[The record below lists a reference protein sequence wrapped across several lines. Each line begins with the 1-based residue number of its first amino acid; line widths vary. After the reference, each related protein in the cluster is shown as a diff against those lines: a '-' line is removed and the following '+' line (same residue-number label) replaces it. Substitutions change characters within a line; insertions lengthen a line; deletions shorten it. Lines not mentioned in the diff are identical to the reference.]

1 MHRLVG
7 SSCRDGGF
15 IMTLQDLCARL
26 LPPDDHVLVETLV
39 MEEHGISLVLS
50 ATAPK
55 AICPACVHPACRVHG
70 RYLRT
75 LADLPWATT
84 PVELLLWVRR
94 FCCDMPTCERQTF
107 TERLPLVAPSYA
119 RTTARLRTSQT
130 STGLALG
137 GAAGA
142 RHLARQ
148 GLPGSRSTLLR
159 RVRVLP
165 DPEGPEPHVVGV
177 DDWAWRKGHRYGSIV
192 VDLERGCPIDVL
204 EDRKADT
211 VAAWFKAHPE
221 VSIVARDRADSYAS
235 GVSEGAPK
243 AIQVADRFHLFGNL
257 ADTLEEVFR
266 EYSRELDAINEAR
279 RLQDVTLP
287 DGSLA
292 VPVPPTQAAPAAARK
307 AEQSRARRLSQY
319 EQVWEFRKQGW
330 TAEAVAQRV
339 GISSRTVF
347 RFLRHTTF
355 PERQPRRQFKAS
367 FLDPFKTSLTERWNV
382 GCHNASKLFRE
393 MQTQGFTGHYGLV
406 AAYVKR
412 MRTAQG
418 VTSKPRT
425 ATAPV
430 KVTEPSEKPLTPKS
444 ATWLVLRREEKRED
458 AKADQELLAQIQA
471 QNSELAKAIALSQD
485 FAELVRQ
492 RQPEKLDG
500 WLERAT
506 QSALKAF
513 ERFAGSLRN
522 DYKAVKAGV
531 TLPWST
537 GPVEGHIN
545 RLKMLKRQ
553 MFGRANIDL
562 LKLRVLYET

>member
-1 MHRLVG
+1 
-7 SSCRDGGF
+7 
-15 IMTLQDLCARL
+15 MTLQALCARL
-26 LPPDDHVLVETLV
+26 LPPDEHLLVETLL
-39 MEEHGISLVLS
+39 MEESGISLVLS

-55 AICPACVHPACRVHG
+55 AICPACLHPACRVHG

-75 LADLPWATT
+75 LADLPWATR
-84 PVELLLWVRR
+84 PVELLLWMRR
-94 FCCDMPTCERQTF
+94 FSCDTPTCERQTF
-107 TERLPLVAPSYA
+107 TERLPIVAPSYA
-119 RTTARLRTSQT
+119 RTTARLSLSQT
-130 STGLALG
+130 YTGLALG

-159 RVRVLP
+159 RVRALS
-165 DPEGPEPHVVGV
+165 DPQIPEPHIVGV

-204 EDRKADT
+204 EDRKVDT

-221 VSIVARDRADSYAS
+221 VAIVARDRADAYAS
-235 GVSEGAPK
+235 GISQGAPS
-243 AIQVADRFHLFGNL
+243 AIQVADRFHLFDNL

-279 RLQDVTLP
+279 SRQEVTLP
-287 DGSLA
+287 DGSVA
-292 VPVPPTQAAPAAARK
+292 VPVPPAPPAPAVQRQWQ
-307 AEQSRARRLSQY
+307 QSRARRLWQY
-319 EQVWEFRKQGW
+319 EQVWELHQQGL

-347 RFLRHTTF
+347 RFLRHTRF
-355 PERQPRRQFKAS
+355 PERQPRRRFKATL
-367 FLDPFKTSLTERWNV
+367 LDPFQTYLSDRFNA

-393 MQTQGFTGHYGLV
+393 IQRQGFTGNYGLV

-418 VTSKPRT
+418 VTSKSRT
-425 ATAPV
+425 AATPV
-430 KVTEPSEKPLTPKS
+430 KVTAPSEKPLTPRS
-444 ATWLVLRREEKRED
+444 ATWLVLRREAAETEQ
-458 AKADQELLAQIQA
+458 ALLGQIQA
-471 QNSELAKAIALSQD
+471 QQGELAKAIELSQD
-485 FAELVRQ
+485 FAELLRQ

-500 WLERAT
+500 WLERAA

-513 ERFAGSLRN
+513 ERFAAGLRE
-522 DYKAVKAGV
+522 DYEAVKAGV

-562 LKLRVLYET
+562 LRRRVLCAT

>member
-1 MHRLVG
+1 MPL
-7 SSCRDGGF
+7 D
-15 IMTLQDLCARL
+15 DLCSRL
-26 LPPDDHVLVETLV
+26 LPPDEPLHFETLLLEDHHITL
-39 MEEHGISLVLS
+39 M
-50 ATAPK
+50 AAMTAPK
-55 AICPACVHPACRVHG
+55 AVCPDGHQPSQRRHSG
-70 RYLRT
+70 YPRT
-75 LADLPWATT
+75 LADLPWALM
-84 PVELLLWVRR
+84 PVELVLHVRR
-94 FCCDMPTCERQTF
+94 FFCDTSGCGRLTF
-107 TERLPLVAPSYA
+107 TERLPTVAPLSA
-119 RTTARLRTSQT
+119 RTTTRLRHSQA
-130 STGLALG
+130 STGFALG
-137 GAAGA
+137 GSAGA
-142 RHLARQ
+142 RQLARQ
-148 GLPGSRSTLLR
+148 GMPGSRNTVLR
-159 RVRVLP
+159 RVRSLATPVYP
-165 DPEGPEPHVVGV
+165 PPHVVGM

>member
-1 MHRLVG
+1 
-7 SSCRDGGF
+7 
-15 IMTLQDLCARL
+15 MTLQDLCARL
-26 LPPDDHVLVETLV
+26 LPPDDHLLVESLL

-55 AICPACVHPACRVHG
+55 AICPTCVHPADRVHG

-75 LADLPWATT
+75 VVDLPWATT
-84 PVELLLWVRR
+84 PVDLLLWVRR
-94 FCCDMPTCERQTF
+94 FCCDTPTCERQTF
-107 TERLPLVAPSYA
+107 TERLPIVAPVYA
-119 RTTARLRTSQT
+119 RTTARLSTSQT
-130 STGLALG
+130 WTGLALG

-159 RVRVLP
+159 RVRNLP
-165 DPEGPEPHVVGV
+165 APEGPAPQIVGI

-204 EDRKADT
+204 ADRKAET

-221 VSIVARDRADSYAS
+221 VSIVARDRAESYAS
-235 GVSEGAPK
+235 GISEGAPD
-243 AIQVADRFHLFGNL
+243 AIQVADRLHLFDNL

-292 VPVPPTQAAPAAARK
+292 VPVPPVQPAPATTLK
-307 AEQSRARRLSQY
+307 AEQSRARRLAPY
-319 EQVWEFRKQGW
+319 EQVWKLRQQGW
-330 TAEAVAQRV
+330 TVEAIAQRV
-339 GISSRTVF
+339 GTSSRTVF
-347 RFLRHTTF
+347 RFLRHSTF
-355 PERQPRRQFKAS
+355 PERPPRRQVKATR
-367 FLDPFKTSLTERWNV
+367 LDPFKSYLRDRWNT
-382 GCHNASKLFRE
+382 GCHNASRLFRE
-393 MQTQGFTGHYGLV
+393 IQSQGFAGHYGLV

-418 VTSKPRT
+418 VTPKPRR
-425 ATAPV
+425 ATVAV

-458 AKADQELLAQIQA
+458 AKADQELVAQVQA
-471 QNSELAKAIALSQD
+471 QHHELAKAIELTQD

-492 RQPEKLDG
+492 RQPDQLDNG
-500 WLERAT
+500 LERAA

-513 ERFAGSLRN
+513 ERFAKGLRE
-522 DYKAVKAGV
+522 DYEAVKAGV

-537 GPVEGHIN
+537 GPVEGQMN

-562 LKLRVLYET
+562 LRLRVLYET

>member
-1 MHRLVG
+1 
-7 SSCRDGGF
+7 
-15 IMTLQDLCARL
+15 MTLQDLCARL
-26 LPPDDHVLVETLV
+26 LPPDDHLLVESLL

-55 AICPACVHPACRVHG
+55 AICPTCVHPAYRVHG

-75 LADLPWATT
+75 VADLPWATT
-84 PVELLLWVRR
+84 PVDLLLWVRR
-94 FCCDMPTCERQTF
+94 FCCDTPTCKRQTF
-107 TERLPLVAPSYA
+107 TERLPIVAPVYA
-119 RTTARLRTSQT
+119 RTTARLSASQT
-130 STGLALG
+130 WTGLALG

-159 RVRVLP
+159 RVRNLP
-165 DPEGPEPHVVGV
+165 APEGPAPQIVGI

-204 EDRKADT
+204 ADRKAET

-221 VSIVARDRADSYAS
+221 VSIVARDRAESYAS
-235 GVSEGAPK
+235 GISEGAPD
-243 AIQVADRFHLFGNL
+243 AIQVADRFHLFDNL

-266 EYSRELDAINEAR
+266 EYGRELDAINEAR

-287 DGSLA
+287 DGSRA
-292 VPVPPTQAAPAAARK
+292 VPVPPVQPAPTAALK
-307 AEQSRARRLSQY
+307 AEQSRARRLAQY
-319 EQVWEFRKQGW
+319 EQVWKLRQQGW
-330 TAEAVAQRV
+330 TVEAIAQRV
-339 GISSRTVF
+339 GTSSRTVF
-347 RFLRHTTF
+347 RFLRHPTF
-355 PERQPRRQFKAS
+355 PERQPRRQFKATR
-367 FLDPFKTSLTERWNV
+367 LDPFKSYLTDRWNA
-382 GCHNASKLFRE
+382 GCHNASRLFRE
-393 MQTQGFTGHYGLV
+393 IQSQGFAGNYGLV
-406 AAYVKR
+406 AAYVKC
-412 MRTAQG
+412 MRRAQG
-418 VTSKPRT
+418 VTPKPRR
-425 ATAPV
+425 ATVAV

-458 AKADQELLAQIQA
+458 AKADQELVAQVQA
-471 QNSELAKAIALSQD
+471 QHHELAKAIELTQD

-492 RQPEKLDG
+492 RQPDQLDN
-500 WLERAT
+500 WLERAA

-513 ERFAGSLRN
+513 ERFAKGLRE
-522 DYKAVKAGV
+522 DYEAVKAGV

-537 GPVEGHIN
+537 GPVEGQIN

-562 LKLRVLYET
+562 LRLRVLYET